1 MVLNRHIFALEVRS
15 VRFRSRFSSKINNE
29 FLNNQRARQFLLIII
44 SLIVVIP
51 NFLKT
56 NISLWTFVQFRV
68 ERYFQEIQI
77 LVSFRW
83 LSLQQSSSHQTP
95 NFKQKNT
102 TFTSSECSQRKK
114 KLLQKT
120 EIRERSFKVPKVFE
134 RLRSIVALERCS
146 APWTTSV
153 VPFTIPVFP
162 VSLEQPSRRIVRV
175 LYPTQWPPPSFQG
188 VSIHAR
194 KHEPRIPAAPKKTG
208 WRRVHGW
215 PGSLQGLLLSS
226 HGRGI

>member
-1 MVLNRHIFALEVRS
+1 MI
-15 VRFRSRFSSKINNE
+15 
-29 FLNNQRARQFLLIII
+29 
-44 SLIVVIP
+44 VIP
-51 NFLKT
+51 NFLKK

-146 APWTTSV
+146 APWTRDQRRPFHDSRVPGFPRAAIEANRSSFVSDTMASSLLPGGFYSRAEARAKDSSSPQKNGMATS
-153 VPFTIPVFP
+153 PRMARF
-162 VSLEQPSRRIVRV
+162 PSR
-175 LYPTQWPPPSFQG
+175 PPPL
-188 VSIHAR
+188 VSR
-194 KHEPRIPAAPKKTG
+194 PRDLNRQA
-208 WRRVHGW
+208 
-215 PGSLQGLLLSS
+215 L
-226 HGRGI
+226 